1 MISTDVS
8 INKTSELDYKLVL
21 QLADTLAPGR
31 HDSRIEGRLCEDS
44 PAICAKPFDGSPW
57 YVPLAVDVKPAPS

>member
-31 HDSRIEGRLCEDS
+31 HDSRIEGRLC
-44 PAICAKPFDGSPW
+44 
-57 YVPLAVDVKPAPS
+57 